1 MKTSTAANARV
12 KLNRL
17 IDEVAEGHLP
27 LLIVG
32 KRNSAV
38 LVGDEDWSAIQET
51 LFLMSLPGMR
61 VSIKR
66 GKRTPARKLFG
77 KPRW

>member
-1 MKTSTAANARV
+1 MSTITAAKARV

-17 IDEVAEGHLP
+17 IDEVAEGHVP
-27 LLIVG
+27 SLIFG
-32 KRNSAV
+32 TRNSAV

-61 VSIKR
+61 ASVQR
-66 GKRTPARKLFG
+66 GKRTPVKKLFG
-77 KPRW
+77 KPNW